1 MTSAS
6 GGREVRETRYRAS
19 AKIFMDGANEPVRQI
34 EDARSPLRTDSC
46 GEAMASIGE
55 QERNLIW
62 VATHV
67 AAAT

>member
-1 MTSAS
+1 MKS
-6 GGREVRETRYRAS
+6 
-19 AKIFMDGANEPVRQI
+19 ANEPVRQI
-34 EDARSPLRTDSC
+34 EDARSPPRTDSC